1 MLKKIVIMALMGMLA
16 ACVSTS
22 QPQSAIP
29 AEYAGADFQLS
40 DAQAKQWAFSAKQ
53 REQCIYP
60 NLTRIQYEHFAKE
73 DAYIYSQYIYFY
85 PLEDIV
91 GEDGVKMIQNDEKSM
106 NYAAYQ
112 YKKFKS
118 KTAVA
123 EMDGKQCKVLQT
135 KARDDLAVVKGERK
149 SAMVEEQKPAE
160 QDKSSPEG
168 KKVASDDNRF
178 FFDIIKWGSALFLL

>member
-1 MLKKIVIMALMGMLA
+1 MVKKFSLALAMLVLT
-16 ACVSTS
+16 ACGLTS
-22 QPQSAIP
+22 EKQSAIP
-29 AEYAGADFQLS
+29 AEFAGADFQLS
-40 DAQAKQWAFSAKQ
+40 DSQAKQWALAAKQ

-85 PLEDIV
+85 PLEDII
-91 GEDGVKMIQNDEKSM
+91 GEASLKVMQNDTKSM
-106 NYAAYQ
+106 DYAAYQ

-118 KTAVA
+118 KSAVQ
-123 EMDGKQCKVLQT
+123 ELEVKQCRLLQIN
-135 KARDDLAVVKGERK
+135 ARDDLAVVQGERK
-149 SAMVEEQKPAE
+149 SAMVEEHKPNEAE
-160 QDKSSPEG
+160 KTSEG